1 MAEITDET
9 LAGFTAALNKLS
21 EVRVES
27 APGGKAQDGG
37 RYAAAV
43 DASAAVASTM
53 TAATEAKADIDS
65 KNLRDEFK
73 AIAAE
78 AVKAALLDVRSPSLA
93 ARIGAGPSLDTA
105 LQARFD
111 ENASPALKASFGP
124 NYQAGTVISG
134 LDLMRSQDGDRA
146 AGKAKL
152 DSLGL
157 SFMGAPEGK
166 ATLGA
171 TGATGGFVLPNNLVA
186 TLSKPNVQ
194 TAVYTGASPIV
205 TVITGVMVRGID
217 QPYRTGAP
225 AAMTA
230 QNWGATKT
238 NVDEAYGSYTATL
251 GTFAKI
257 YDIGKQYARFSA
269 GAAEQDVLDELTKS
283 AWLAENKAVIA
294 GPGTGSATPGV
305 NDPTKGLYTS
315 LLGNVFTTAHTASSS
330 TVAGSAA
337 AGFAKAFG
345 ALASRSR
352 NADFIVMDAASY
364 WTLWAQGSDS
374 AGFWMSELLGA
385 GFVIGAD
392 GALRWRGVPVYYD
405 ANLDANAASKV
416 AITGEGKALKFY
428 RGIEFRVD
436 STDIAG
442 DRWDKNLIGYRG
454 EEEFGVNADTAVAV
468 GAFQLITGII
478 P

>member
-1 MAEITDET
+1 MSEITNET
-9 LAGFTAALNKLS
+9 LAEFTAALNRQT
-21 EVRVES
+21 EI
-27 APGGKAQDGG
+27 AAKASDGG
-37 RYAAAV
+37 RVAAAK
-43 DASAAVASTM
+43 DAQADLAARLTAS
-53 TAATEAKADIDS
+53 TEAKADADAKS
-65 KNLRDEFK
+65 LREEFR
-73 AIAAE
+73 AIAQE
-78 AVKAALLDVRSPSLA
+78 AVKAALLDTRSPSLA
-93 ARIGAGPSLDTA
+93 AQVGQGRPA
-105 LQARFD
+105 D
-111 ENASPALKASFGP
+111 ERAASMFESMASPALKASLGAD
-124 NYQAGTVISG
+124 YRAG
-134 LDLMRSQDGDRA
+134 DLLRGITELGTMHGDREF
-146 AGKAKL
+146 GKATL
-152 DSLGL
+152 ARLGL
-157 SFMGAPEGK
+157 AYMPAPEGK
-166 ATLGA
+166 ATLGT
-171 TGATGGFVLPNNLVA
+171 TGATGGYVLPNNLVA
-186 TLSKPNVQ
+186 TLVKPNTQ
-194 TAVYTGASPIV
+194 SAIYTGTSPIV
-205 TVITGVMVRGID
+205 TVIPGVMVRGID

-230 QNWGATKT
+230 QDWGATKE

-269 GAAEQDVLDELTKS
+269 GAAEQDVLGELTKS
-283 AWLAENKAVIA
+283 AALAENKAVIA

-337 AGFAKAFG
+337 QAFATAFG
-345 ALASRSR
+345 SLASRSR
-352 NADFIVMDAASY
+352 NADFIVMDATSY

-385 GFVIGAD
+385 GFVVGAD

-405 ANLDANAASKV
+405 ANLGTNATTKI

-428 RGIEFRVD
+428 RGMEFRVD
-436 STDIAG
+436 SSDIAG